1 MGAAYDKNLLYA
13 RESKAFQCPIQQRG
27 IADGKKTLANP
38 FRECTDNA
46 RRA

>member
-1 MGAAYDKNLLYA
+1 MGAAYDENLLHA
-13 RESKAFQCPIQQRG
+13 CESKAFQRPIQQKG
-27 IADGKKTLANP
+27 IADGEETLANP